1 MAEAKRAALGLETDD
16 PSVFR
21 FARQQYASS
30 VERERIISG
39 TLFLLVSSV
48 VLTYVVL
55 TVGKQKRKGLFDFGR
70 GRGGFDVVPVVILAF
85 PLFSLGVYAAIGW
98 KGKVS
103 MSGYLLLLS
112 VLVFGAVALTDAL
125 LNREDKTL
133 PVIYGV
139 GFGVLV
145 VAAYVLWW
153 RGQARAL
160 VERNREFDQDQR
172 LAEGPSSP
180 EKDVVEKVEEEGE
193 KVVQSLADVAPKTGP
208 LSEKHSR
215 IMEQLEILKTSKDER
230 KLREAFDVLESEV
243 NTLEVPD
250 TSSLSEKEAEGKE
263 AEVKELRR
271 EVREARDALYRR
283 GGGRG
288 FYFPSLNLRLKDHE
302 RYFRY
307 RAEELKEKRNFPRGF
322 GPYLKRLEARAK
334 KHAEE
339 AEAKEKTRE
348 SRRWSVGRESV
359 GGE

>member
-1 MAEAKRAALGLETDD
+1 MAEAKRAGLGLETDD

-55 TVGKQKRKGLFDFGR
+55 SVSKKKREGLFDFGG
-70 GRGGFDVVPVVILAF
+70 GRGGFDVVPVVVLAF

-103 MSGYLLLLS
+103 TSGYLLLLS

-160 VERNREFDQDQR
+160 VERNREFQQR
-172 LAEGPSSP
+172 LAEGGGS
-180 EKDVVEKVEEEGE
+180 
-193 KVVQSLADVAPKTGP
+193 Q
-208 LSEKHSR
+208 
-215 IMEQLEILKTSKDER
+215 EQ
-230 KLREAFDVLESEV
+230 
-243 NTLEVPD
+243 
-250 TSSLSEKEAEGKE
+250 
-263 AEVKELRR
+263 
-271 EVREARDALYRR
+271 R
-283 GGGRG
+283 GGGEVEEQPAGVLSPLKALEAELAPAFEAPIPETGTEKERVRHITDALTKIEKALSTRRQT
-288 FYFPSLNLRLKDHE
+288 PKEERTHEDWIELLRLKSAFVKKLDDALGSKKSEHIRAAIKAAGDE
-302 RYFRY
+302 AVRYYDGLR
-307 RAEELKEKRNFPRGF
+307 RQQKA
-322 GPYLKRLEARAK
+322 A
-334 KHAEE
+334 
-339 AEAKEKTRE
+339 
-348 SRRWSVGRESV
+348 SRRRLAKGGR
-359 GGE
+359 GGGGRRQWKQGLER